1 MMVWV
6 FILLTAISY
15 SFVMKYVLSHIGKT
29 VKIVSQNET
38 VNEFASSIHSV
49 R

>member
-1 MMVWV
+1 MMVWI

-15 SFVMKYVLSHIGKT
+15 SFVMKYVLSHVAKT
-29 VKIVSQNET
+29 VKVVNQNDT
-38 VNEFASSIHSV
+38 VKEFASIQSV

>member
-1 MMVWV
+1 MVWV

-15 SFVMKYVLSHIGKT
+15 SFVMKYVLSHVPKT
-29 VKIVSQNET
+29 VKVVKQHGKME
-38 VNEFASSIHSV
+38 EFSTIHSV